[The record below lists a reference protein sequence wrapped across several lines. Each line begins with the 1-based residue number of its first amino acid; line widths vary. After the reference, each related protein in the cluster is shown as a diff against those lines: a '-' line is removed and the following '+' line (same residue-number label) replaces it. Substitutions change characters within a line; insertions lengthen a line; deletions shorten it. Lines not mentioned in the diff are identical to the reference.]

1 MKTTLDIAALASAV
15 LYPLALLIIF
25 LLFRKEIPLLLKSIS
40 GRLTKLEF
48 AGVSLE
54 LAKADKFSPNWIADG
69 ALDLRQKAEAM
80 MVNDSAASNFSS
92 QLKEGGSADYVIVN
106 LGEGEEW
113 LTSRLYILAIIFEK
127 MKGIKGVVFLETAT
141 GIRKRFVGWAEPQK
155 IRWTFAQQFPW
166 FETAYADAYS
176 NTISTASIVSSQ
188 GKLGYSHELN
198 NPHPS
203 IDLLQNFLK
212 KIQSPPEIQP
222 LPENEKEWV
231 NLSSINNTLEHT
243 QWLNAEKLENLLGE
257 ALIVESVKSENQNSP
272 DIEKQIKKCLTFSN
286 PFIAVVKED
295 NRFDFLVKQEKLLEQ
310 ILAK

>member
-1 MKTTLDIAALASAV
+1 
-15 LYPLALLIIF
+15 
-25 LLFRKEIPLLLKSIS
+25 
-40 GRLTKLEF
+40 
-48 AGVSLE
+48 
-54 LAKADKFSPNWIADG
+54 
-69 ALDLRQKAEAM
+69 RQKAEAM

-231 NLSSINNTLEHT
+231 NLSPNINNTLEHT

-257 ALIVESVKSENQNSP
+257 ALIIESVKSENQNSP
-272 DIEKQIKKCLTFSN
+272 DIEKQIKKC
-286 PFIAVVKED
+286 
-295 NRFDFLVKQEKLLEQ
+295 
-310 ILAK
+310 